1 MFGFAC
7 YFTILKQGDE
17 EFESESEGSSEKDN
31 CRQDKREN
39 KLFIEEDDLVTT
51 EDTVDK
57 FERVRQWNEHSNHMN
72 NVERQNHDNLWI
84 KHENAEKSRSV
95 DKNGGLIEINNNKI
109 RDKLDKFEH
118 LKDESDTPKTV
129 ITRSVVIPHV
139 EKDGL
144 KGKLEKFEK
153 EIKEQEVSAKDVHR
167 QPKDVRKLEVKKFS
181 VLLYYILNQIQNFIS
196 QIKTAVFFG
205 GKSLARFDET

>member
-7 YFTILKQGDE
+7 YFNILKQGDE
-17 EFESESEGSSEKDN
+17 EFESESEESSEKDN
-31 CRQDKREN
+31 YGQDKREN

-57 FERVRQWNEHSNHMN
+57 FERVRQWNEHSNHVI

-84 KHENAEKSRSV
+84 KHENTEKSRSV
-95 DKNGGLIEINNNKI
+95 DKNGSVIEINNNKI

-118 LKDESDTPKTV
+118 LKDESDTLKTV

-153 EIKEQEVSAKDVHR
+153 EIKEQEVLAKDAHR
-167 QPKDVRKLEVKKFS
+167 QPKHVRKLQVKKFP
-181 VLLYYILNQIQNFIS
+181 VLCIIFLSN
-196 QIKTAVFFG
+196 
-205 GKSLARFDET
+205 